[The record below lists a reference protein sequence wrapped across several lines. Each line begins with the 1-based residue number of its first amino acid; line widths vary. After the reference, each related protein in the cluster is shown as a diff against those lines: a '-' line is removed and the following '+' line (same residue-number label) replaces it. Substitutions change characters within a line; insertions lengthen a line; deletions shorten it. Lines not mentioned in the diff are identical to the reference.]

1 MKDNRAFV
9 VTGYGAARL
18 MAETTV
24 KSTRPGGKRV
34 PPCPCIYW
42 EDATEEMRNDPN
54 RIWFTESGR
63 NKKTFRRHTP
73 EEKEEIRLNQIWRL
87 EQIYLVLL
95 NKYGWKYAERFAEEE
110 KEKFEKYNIKIN
122 SKIPHCE
129 YTQSGQCDLFCP
141 FFNKKCL
148 YKGEKIDENRY

>member
-1 MKDNRAFV
+1 MKDNRAFI

-34 PPCPCIYW
+34 PPYPCIYW

-54 RIWFTESGR
+54 RIWFTESGQ
-63 NKKTFRRHTP
+63 NKKTFRKHTP

-95 NKYGWKYAERFAEEE
+95 NKYGWKYAERFVEEE
-110 KEKFEKYNIKIN
+110 KEKFEKYNIQIN
-122 SKIPHCE
+122 LEVPHCE
-129 YTQSGQCDLFCP
+129 YTASGQCDLFCP

-148 YKGEKIDENRY
+148 YKGEK